1 MQISRNGNVELVF
14 EYDSDW
20 SDLADD
26 EEPDSNDERFAG
38 NDYPEEGEGTYMYA
52 YPYVHVRLSVQIIYH
67 HVFYLLLYLL
77 FILFILYL
85 LLTKWIFNVI
95 VVTIISVWMK

>member
-1 MQISRNGNVELVF
+1 MNYLFIYLFVTSLLTFSYHLYNIHKFFRLQISRNGNVELVF

-38 NDYPEEGEGTYMYA
+38 NDYPEEGEGKCTYTH
-52 YPYVHVRLSVQIIYH
+52 PYRHFSE
-67 HVFYLLLYLL
+67 
-77 FILFILYL
+77 
-85 LLTKWIFNVI
+85 
-95 VVTIISVWMK
+95 M

>member
-38 NDYPEEGEGTYMYA
+38 NDYPEEGDGTCLYA
-52 YPYVHVRLSVQIIYH
+52 YPYVHVHLFVQIFYH
-67 HVFYLLLYLL
+67 HVF
-77 FILFILYL
+77 
-85 LLTKWIFNVI
+85 
-95 VVTIISVWMK
+95 

>member
-38 NDYPEEGEGTYMYA
+38 NDYPEEGEGTYMYT

-67 HVFYLLLYLL
+67 HVFYFFICFFNYCLFYLFFIYCLSNEFLMLL
-77 FILFILYL
+77 
-85 LLTKWIFNVI
+85 W
-95 VVTIISVWMK
+95 

>member
-38 NDYPEEGEGTYMYA
+38 NDYPEEGEGTCLYA
-52 YPYVHVRLSVQIIYH
+52 YPYVHVHLSVRACTLIRTDSLSSCILF
-67 HVFYLLLYLL
+67 FYFLLSLL

-85 LLTKWIFNVI
+85 LLIK
-95 VVTIISVWMK
+95 

>member
-38 NDYPEEGEGTYMYA
+38 NDYPEEGEGTYMYT
-52 YPYVHVRLSVQIIYH
+52 YPYVHVHLSVQILYH
-67 HVFYLLLYLL
+67 HIFYFLFPPL
-77 FILFILYL
+77 FIVYFIYSLFILY
-85 LLTKWIFNVI
+85 
-95 VVTIISVWMK
+95 